1 VKHDTRQLLAAWN
14 DTTTDVP
21 EAGRTLTR
29 LLTEQAARTP
39 DATALVFDGETL
51 TYRALH
57 ERANRLAHL
66 LTGRGVGPGVLTGV
80 CVDRS
85 LDLVIALLGVLK
97 AGGAYVP
104 LDPDYPAD
112 RLAFMVADSA
122 APVVLTQSHH
132 RSRFDA
138 ETICLDD
145 VDLTAYPATEP
156 ETTTS
161 TKDLAYA
168 IYTSGSTGRPKG
180 VLVPHEGIVNRL
192 AWTQAEY
199 GLTTGDR
206 VLQKTPS
213 SFDVSVWEFFWP
225 LLTGATLVVARP
237 GGHRDPAYLAEL
249 IRAEH
254 ITTLHFVPSMLQA
267 FLLDPAAATCTGL
280 RRVLCSGE
288 ALPAELQSRFFDV
301 LPGVELH
308 NLYGPTEASVDV
320 TSWAC
325 RADGGPVPIGRP
337 VWNTRTY
344 VLDAQLRPVEP
355 GVAGELYLA
364 GIQLARG
371 YHRRP
376 GLTAE
381 RFIAS
386 PFEPGERLYRTGDLA
401 RWTDDGALLYLG
413 RTDHQVKIRGLRVE
427 LGEIET
433 VLDRQ
438 PGVGGSCV
446 LAREDREGDQR
457 LVGYVVPD
465 GITPDVEAL
474 RTALAADLP
483 DYMVPAAFVV
493 LTELPLTPSGKLDR
507 KALPAPDWT
516 ASRTGR
522 AKPRCARCSPRSS
535 ASTASA
541 STTAS
546 SPSAVTRCSP
556 RSSSPG
562 SGRHSASRPRSATS
576 SAPRPPPVS
585 PSCSKVRR
593 KPACP

>member
-1 VKHDTRQLLAAWN
+1 MNELELITVNHDARQLLAAWN

-29 LLTEQAARTP
+29 LLAEQAARTP
-39 DATALVFDGETL
+39 DATALVFEGETL
-51 TYRALH
+51 TCRELHDRA
-57 ERANRLAHL
+57 ARLANL
-66 LTGRGVGPGVLTGV
+66 LAARGVGPGVLTGV
-80 CVDRS
+80 CADRS
-85 LDLVIALLGVLK
+85 LELVIALLGVLK

-112 RLAFMVADSA
+112 RLAYMVADSA

-132 RSRFDA
+132 EHLFAA
-138 ETICLDD
+138 ETILLDD
-145 VDLTAYPATEP
+145 VDYGAVPVVEP
-156 ETTTS
+156 EVS

-192 AWTQAEY
+192 AWTQAQY
-199 GLTTGDR
+199 GLTAEDR

-225 LLTGATLVVARP
+225 LLTGATLVLARP
-237 GGHRDPAYLAEL
+237 GGHRDPAYLAGV
-249 IRAEH
+249 IRAER
-254 ITTLHFVPSMLQA
+254 ITTVHFVPSMLQA

-288 ALPAELQSRFFDV
+288 ALPAELQARFFAT

-320 TSWAC
+320 TYWAC
-325 RADGGPVPIGRP
+325 EKENATVPIGRP

-344 VLDAQLRPVEP
+344 VLDARLQPVAP
-355 GVAGELYLA
+355 GESGELYLA
-364 GIQLARG
+364 GVQLARG
-371 YHRRP
+371 YHGRP

-381 RFIAS
+381 RFVAS
-386 PFEPGERLYRTGDLA
+386 PFEPGERMYRTGDLA
-401 RWTDDGALLYLG
+401 RWDETGALHYLG

-427 LGEIET
+427 LGEIEA

-465 GITPDVEAL
+465 GTPDLDAL
-474 RTALAADLP
+474 RAALAGNLP
-483 DYMVPAAFVV
+483 EYMVPAAFVV
-493 LTELPLTPSGKLDR
+493 LDDFPLTPSGKLDR
-507 KALPAPDWT
+507 KALPAPDW
-516 ASRTGR
+516 AAARTGR
-522 AKPRCARCSPRSS
+522 APRTPREAALCSLFSEILGVDGVGIDDGFLALGGHS
-535 ASTASA
+535 LLAAKL
-541 STTAS
+541 
-546 SPSAVTRCSP
+546 V
-556 RSSSPG
+556 
-562 SGRHSASRPRSATS
+562 SGIRATLGLEAAIGDVFR
-576 SAPRPPPVS
+576 APT
-585 PSCSKVRR
+585 
-593 KPACP
+593 PAG